1 MRKTSVL
8 IIAALV
14 GESSFG
20 QTTDWAEPHLL
31 EEVIVTAT
39 KRQTRLMDTPIAI
52 SAFDQAAL
60 IRNGIK
66 DARDMSALV
75 PNLNLGVSN
84 SDNAVEFN
92 LRGIGSTNNTEL
104 GDPNVGFYVDGIY
117 SPRPQGAMA
126 LMYDLER
133 LEVLRGPQGTLFGRN
148 STVGAVNLISAKP
161 SLEAFE
167 ASLQAE
173 LGRFNHR
180 QLRATLNM
188 PVAEVLAFRLNLF
201 RERADSYID
210 VDPDLDRGDQ
220 RRAGGY
226 SDADSYG
233 NSDRWAA
240 RLGAL
245 WSPHEALSWHLAYE
259 RFQDDSAGGQ
269 DLVDCDRL
277 RGTDDA
283 CDQRFWSLR
292 ANVAG
297 HLDLSIESIRSSLS
311 YDIGDS
317 LRLSYHYGH
326 ADQERQQFWDGD
338 GGVGEVDLYLGTQW
352 SDYESA
358 SHELQLASIGEGA
371 LQWILGYYYFEE
383 DNGILFDVDL
393 PFLFETGETPA
404 PGDTTGTAVNGH
416 GALYFLQPERTSETS
431 AYFTQATW
439 TLDDDWRLTLGYR
452 HTKDEKQD
460 QDGGNFVC
468 FSDQIDGCYLN
479 GEQVPTQNNGLF
491 GGNRANIPRVS
502 DNSVKRDWRKDTFR
516 LGVDYLY
523 SNDVMFYLSYATG
536 FKSGIFTDV
545 VTVLRTGEE
554 ITLDAGPEEVAT
566 WELGVKATLLDGNMN
581 LTAAIFTSNYEDM
594 QVTTIKDFGPIRDPL
609 PGETPEEIASIP
621 IQTQLVTENAA
632 ESSIDGVEIEIDWAP
647 YRQGR
652 LSGFVAWLDAE
663 IDDWETQDTV
673 FCEQRFGD
681 GCPIVNLKGNQLP
694 RAPEWSVTLSYEHQ
708 IVLADGS
715 TLTPWLSVHWQD
727 DYYLR
732 PFNLNKAVDFD
743 TGKLTARYTD
753 REDAYTTVDAN
764 VRYTSAD
771 ERWYLELYG
780 KNLTDERIKNRFAEA
795 EGVLK
800 GAYNPPKSYGLRL
813 GFSL

>member
-1 MRKTSVL
+1 
-8 IIAALV
+8 
-14 GESSFG
+14 
-20 QTTDWAEPHLL
+20 LL

-84 SDNAVEFN
+84 SDNAVEIN
-92 LRGIGSTNNTEL
+92 LRGVGSTNNTEL

-161 SLEAFE
+161 SLEALE

-180 QLRATLNM
+180 QLRATLNL
-188 PVAEVLAFRLNLF
+188 PVGEDLAFRVNAF

-240 RLGAL
+240 RLSVL

-269 DLVDCDRL
+269 DLMDCDRL
-277 RGTDDA
+277 RGTNDA

-297 HLDLSIESIRSSLS
+297 HLDLSIDSIRSNLS

-317 LRLSYHYGH
+317 LRLSYHYGQ

-338 GGVGEVDLYLGTQW
+338 GGVGAVDLYLGTQW

-358 SHELQLASIGEGA
+358 SHELQLASTGDSA

-393 PFLFETGETPA
+393 PFLFETGATPA
-404 PGDTTGTAVNGH
+404 PGETSGTAANGH

-439 TLDDDWRLTLGYR
+439 SLGDEWRLTLGYR
-452 HTKDEKQD
+452 HTEDEKQD
-460 QDGGNFVC
+460 KDGGNYVC

-479 GEQVPTQNNGLF
+479 GEQVPTLNNGLF
-491 GGNRANIPRVS
+491 GGNRTNIPRVS

-523 SNDVMFYLSYATG
+523 SNDVMYYLSYATG

-566 WELGVKATLLDGNMN
+566 WELGVKATLLGGSMN
-581 LTAAIFTSNYEDM
+581 LTAAIFSSDYDDM
-594 QVTTIKDFGPIRDPL
+594 QVTTVKDFGPIRDPL
-609 PGETPEEIASIP
+609 PGETPEEIANIP
-621 IQTQLVTENAA
+621 TQTQLVTENAA

-652 LSGFVAWLDAE
+652 FSGFVAWLDAE

-673 FCEQRFGD
+673 FCEQRFGGD
-681 GCPIVNLKGNQLP
+681 CAVVNLKGNQLP

-708 IVLADGS
+708 LVLTDGS

-732 PFNLNKAVDFD
+732 PFNLDKTVDFD
-743 TGKLTARYTD
+743 TGQLTERYTD
-753 REDAYTTVDAN
+753 REDAYTTVDLN

-771 ERWYLELYG
+771 ERWYLEVYG
-780 KNLTDERIKNRFAEA
+780 KNLTDERIKNRFAET

-800 GAYNPPKSYGLRL
+800 GVYNPPKSYGLRV